1 MSRAVQQN
9 MNWRQV
15 SNIRTSR
22 LAIWTLFAAALA
34 ATLTAGFWPFRAPR
48 NDVTWVPGENAIS
61 LGEHGIT
68 LGTRRL
74 DIDALR
80 PDSCAF
86 ELWVQPAQI
95 WTTGTLLSFYDDQ
108 TGRQFRVAQDFA
120 DLVLV
125 LATGKHNGSDGKR
138 ELRIE
143 QVFRR
148 PQFFLSITSDGQNI
162 SIYLDGQQVLRSS
175 HFKLSGNDLSGLV
188 ILGNSAF
195 RDRNWSGKVKGL
207 TIYGSDLNA
216 EQVLRH
222 YREWTQSGQTVPSP
236 SESMLAEYVFREG
249 SGSLIHSA
257 GGASVDLHIPERFT
271 VVEQLHFESPI
282 SEAQTDGSYGDNAIL
297 NIVGFVPL
305 GFAAALFLALI
316 WKIKR
321 VVIAATLIGTSTSLA
336 IEYFQAYLPTRY
348 SGMTDLV
355 TNTIGCWIGA
365 ILYCT
370 IAGFLART
378 RARKPAE

>member
-1 MSRAVQQN
+1 
-9 MNWRQV
+9 MNWRQL
-15 SNIRTSR
+15 SNIRTAR
-22 LAIWTLFAAALA
+22 LAIWALFAAALA
-34 ATLTAGFWPFRAPR
+34 ATLSAGLWPLHAPM

-61 LGEHGIT
+61 LGEHGIA
-68 LGTRRL
+68 LGTSRF
-74 DIDALR
+74 DIAAR
-80 PDSCAF
+80 KPDSCAV
-86 ELWVQPAQI
+86 ELWVQPAEI
-95 WTTGTLLSFYDDQ
+95 WTTGTIVSFYDDQ

-125 LATGKHNGSDGKR
+125 LATGKHSESGEKR

-148 PQFFLSITSDGQNI
+148 PQFFLSIASDGQNT
-162 SIYLDGQQVLRSS
+162 SIYLDGRQVLRSS
-175 HFKLSGNDLSGLV
+175 HFKLSGKDLSGRV
-188 ILGNSAF
+188 ILGNSAL
-195 RDRNWSGKVKGL
+195 RDRSWSGKVKGL
-207 TIYGSDLNA
+207 AIYGSDLNA
-216 EQVLRH
+216 EQALRH
-222 YREWTQSGQTVPSP
+222 YREWTQSGLTVPSA
-236 SESMLAEYVFREG
+236 SERMLAQYLFREG

-257 GGASVDLHIPERFT
+257 VGAAVDLYVPERFT
-271 VVEQLHFESPI
+271 VVDQLHFESPI
-282 SEAQTDGSYGDNAIL
+282 SEAQTDGNYRDNAIL

-365 ILYCT
+365 VLYCT
-370 IAGFLART
+370 IAGFLARKL
-378 RARKPAE
+378 ARKPAE